1 MIKVY
6 KNRSYNFAIDRI
18 KTLFNNYHVSYE
30 ILNPQKLKREYIQH
44 ILKIS
49 DNGFEQIMVSKIKGE
64 KLYSQVFGEKDIE
77 DYTVNEMVDILLIHP
92 QLLRSPII
100 FNDTKLLVGY
110 NPDEIRL
117 FLPRVRQ
124 IHLLMEEE
132 RLENLG

>member
-6 KNRSYNFAIDRI
+6 KNKSYNFAIDRI

-30 ILNPQKLKREYIQH
+30 ILKPHRLKREYIRH

-49 DNGFEQIMVSKIKGE
+49 DNGFEQIMVSKMKGG

-110 NPDEIRL
+110 DPDGIRL

-124 IHLLMEEE
+124 RHFKVQQEG
-132 RLENLG
+132 RAK